1 MEITMKSILIFLLQT
16 IKLFGLFLLFS
27 LIFYFAINWFNE
39 EYQGMKKYDEPTGDA
54 VKVFAPVA
62 DDIESNYVDRL
73 LLFYLDGE

>member
-1 MEITMKSILIFLLQT
+1 MKSILIFLLQT

-54 VKVFAPVA
+54 VKVFAPVT
-62 DDIESNYVDRL
+62 DDSESNYVDRL